1 MSILKLKN
9 LFALVSGAALILFLI
24 PFLVHRILN
33 IGNITGI
40 VIFALLTV
48 FFSVPKSVYKRLKQ
62 WTKNRVVAWVVK
74 IFSALA
80 VVVVL
85 LTVVISSLM
94 IYANLQRPFENAT
107 VIVLGCGVEGT
118 RPSLMLTE
126 RLNGAY
132 DYLVEHPQAVC
143 ILSGGQGEDEEISE
157 SECMYR
163 WLVDKGISSQRLIK
177 EDRSTSTQENLRFS
191 RAIIEEYDLNR
202 HVAIVTHDFHGYRA
216 AAYAKEEALIPSAI
230 PVQNRWWLFPT
241 FYVRE
246 LYGVLDLWLL

>member
-94 IYANLQRPFENAT
+94 IYANLQRP
-107 VIVLGCGVEGT
+107 LKM
-118 RPSLMLTE
+118 R
-126 RLNGAY
+126 RLLFWAVVWKARDPAY
-132 DYLVEHPQAVC
+132 VNRTTKWKHDYLVEHPKPCVFFQ
-143 ILSGGQGEDEEISE
+143 GGQGKTREISE
-157 SECMYR
+157 S
-163 WLVDKGISSQRLIK
+163 V
-177 EDRSTSTQENLRFS
+177 
-191 RAIIEEYDLNR
+191 
-202 HVAIVTHDFHGYRA
+202 
-216 AAYAKEEALIPSAI
+216 
-230 PVQNRWWLFPT
+230 
-241 FYVRE
+241 YVS
-246 LYGVLDLWLL
+246 LAC